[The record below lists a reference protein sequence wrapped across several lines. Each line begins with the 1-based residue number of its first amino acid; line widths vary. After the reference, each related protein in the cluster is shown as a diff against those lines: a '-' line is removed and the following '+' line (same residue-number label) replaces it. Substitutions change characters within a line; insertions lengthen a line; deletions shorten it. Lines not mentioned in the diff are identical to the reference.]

1 VRILRQ
7 RSALSCSFS
16 AMMPV
21 CDRFRAMRPN
31 CFAPCARYLSASS
44 DKTGGE
50 DGTFNRL
57 NGAYGQMLVE
67 IEIDGADAGLRG
79 GELFRDFRWGSER
92 LFNGGVQPP
101 LSPLANERR
110 TSHLKTSGQCT

>member
-1 VRILRQ
+1 
-7 RSALSCSFS
+7 
-16 AMMPV
+16 
-21 CDRFRAMRPN
+21 MRPN
-31 CFAPCARYLSASS
+31 WCAPCARYLSASA

-50 DGTFNRL
+50 DGTFNSL
-57 NGAYGQMLVE
+57 TAADGQMLVK

-92 LFNGGVQPP
+92 LCNGGVQPP
-101 LSPLANERR
+101 HSPLANKSR